1 MQSGAA
7 LKAKLRNRTP
17 CIGAWVLT
25 GSADV
30 VEILAFSGLDF
41 VILDHEHGLG
51 SIETAAGQLRA
62 LKGSGCT
69 GMLRAPSND
78 RVYIKRALDAGVGGI
93 MIPNVGTAAEARD
106 AVAACRYPPRG
117 VRGAFGGMRAMD
129 FGFDPAYY
137 GAIEDELVIA
147 AQIESSAAIDNI
159 AEIGAVD
166 GIDVLFIG
174 PRDLSATMGKLNRF
188 DDPGVMAEIARAEEA
203 IKATGLVLGST
214 AMSGKAAKE
223 MTARGYGFIV
233 AGSDAVL
240 LGNGIRAM
248 LADAR

>member
-7 LKAKLRNRTP
+7 LKAKLRAGTP
-17 CIGAWVLT
+17 CIGAWILT
-25 GSADV
+25 ASADA
-30 VEILAFSGLDF
+30 VEILGFSGLDF
-41 VILDHEHGLG
+41 VIIDHEHGLG
-51 SIETAAGQLRA
+51 SIETASNQLRA
-62 LKGSGCT
+62 LKGSDCAGL
-69 GMLRAPSND
+69 LRVPSND
-78 RVYIKRALDAGVGGI
+78 RIYIKRALDAGVGGI
-93 MIPNVGTAAEARD
+93 MVPNVGTATEAEE

-137 GAIEDELVIA
+137 GRIEDELVIA

-159 AEIGAVD
+159 AAIGAVE

-174 PRDLSATMGKLNRF
+174 PRDLSATLGKLNRF
-188 DDPGVMAEIARAEEA
+188 DDPSVMAEIARAETA
-203 IKATGLVLGST
+203 IKSSGRALGST
-214 AMSGKAAKE
+214 ALNGKAAKE
-223 MTARGYGFIV
+223 MAGRGYRFIV

-240 LGNGIRAM
+240 LGNGVRAM